1 MPDHPFLS
9 TMRSSQEPED
19 RLLNYPSL
27 SILKVQIKHSQKKK
41 RCKKSD
47 KCIRMC
53 AAHWMTRGP
62 APSLY
67 DTKSQ
72 VQSGPNWV
80 HSPFRRA
87 FIMLI
92 RLIHKLGQQDN
103 CVNIARLGNPSLI
116 IWQRLTIIDHLR
128 RGLCVLNRPLASF
141 VNVSQSTFIF
151 PFINVSFPGNG
162 TAAPLIRV
170 PYLDSV
176 ETQLLGCKEQQKVS
190 SHLFSTSIIVKC
202 LLCLHVPTL
211 LCWYSS

>member
-19 RLLNYPSL
+19 RRLNYPSL
-27 SILKVQIKHSQKKK
+27 SILKIHVKHSQKKK

-47 KCIRMC
+47 KCMRVC

-92 RLIHKLGQQDN
+92 RLIHKLGRQDN
-103 CVNIARLGNPSLI
+103 CVNIARLGNPSLTK
-116 IWQRLTIIDHLR
+116 WQRLTIIDHLR
-128 RGLCVLNRPLASF
+128 RGLCVLNGPLTSF

-162 TAAPLIRV
+162 TVAPLIRA
-170 PYLDSV
+170 P
-176 ETQLLGCKEQQKVS
+176 
-190 SHLFSTSIIVKC
+190 
-202 LLCLHVPTL
+202 
-211 LCWYSS
+211 

>member
-27 SILKVQIKHSQKKK
+27 SIVILKVHIKHSQKKK

-87 FIMLI
+87 FMMLI

-103 CVNIARLGNPSLI
+103 CVNIARLGNPNLT

-151 PFINVSFPGNG
+151 PFINVSFPVYG
-162 TAAPLIRV
+162 TAAPLIRA
-170 PYLDSV
+170 P
-176 ETQLLGCKEQQKVS
+176 
-190 SHLFSTSIIVKC
+190 
-202 LLCLHVPTL
+202 
-211 LCWYSS
+211 